1 MRWCS
6 GEAAE
11 QMTPHGRV
19 EYLERHTEITNR
31 GQETR
36 NTNTGGNERGDPG
49 GKVAACCTQRRRKT
63 GGEEGPL
70 VPREG
75 GVGEGTGLCADVLC
89 RKRKTTCFDLRG
101 W

>member
-19 EYLERHTEITNR
+19 EYLKRHTEITNR

-36 NTNTGGNERGDPG
+36 NTNTGGNKREDPG
-49 GKVAACCTQRRRKT
+49 GKGAACCTQRRKT

-70 VPREG
+70 VPG
-75 GVGEGTGLCADVLC
+75 GGRRGRAWACAWMFSVGKENNL
-89 RKRKTTCFDLRG
+89 F
-101 W
+101 